1 VPTMFPFRPHCLA
14 VLVLTLA
21 SIAACKKENAYVPP
35 PPPQVGVAKP
45 AQKPVTPYLELTGS
59 MSAFNQ
65 VDLVARVQGFLQ
77 EINYKDGADAKRGDT
92 LFIIEPAPY
101 QSKLQQAQA
110 QLAATQAS
118 LVQSTAEYN
127 RQAQLGRSDFA
138 SQSAVDQARAKRDA
152 DQANLTNLQAGV
164 TLAAIN
170 LGYTRVTAPFDGV
183 VTAHAA
189 SVGQLVGVTSP
200 TQLATIVQLD
210 PIYVTF
216 NISEQDVLRIRDAM
230 IKRGARLDDLSVVPI
245 EVGLMTEEGYPY
257 KGKLDYAAPNVDA
270 STGTLMVRG
279 ILPNPEESLLPGFF
293 ARIRVPL
300 QLEPSNALLVPDTAL
315 GADQAGRYVL
325 VVNKDNVVEQRKVEP
340 GQLDGT
346 LRVITSGLT
355 PDDQVVVSGLQ
366 RAVAGSKVAP
376 QVTQIATPAAPAA
389 APAPAKQ

>member
-1 VPTMFPFRPHCLA
+1 MFPFRPHCLA

>member
-1 VPTMFPFRPHCLA
+1 MFPFRPHCLA

-101 QSKLQQAQA
+101 QSKLQQAKA

-127 RQAQLGRSDFA
+127 REAQLGRSDFA